1 MSENKIL
8 DREKIEDIA
17 YDFVLCAIFGAG
29 VAIGVTVVLSIN
41 QLIWNR

>member
-1 MSENKIL
+1 MKN
-8 DREKIEDIA
+8 REEIEDIA

-41 QLIWNR
+41 QLIWSQ